1 MMLGLDDI
9 HELTRKG
16 LTNLDVI
23 IIGETIQYQDFL
35 IDDET
40 VSISVIQVRMDQGL
54 VVKIRC
60 PMRS

>member
-9 HELTRKG
+9 HELTRNG

-23 IIGETIQYQDFL
+23 IIGETIQYKDFL

-40 VSISVIQVRMDQGL
+40 VSISSAVPGKAGKSAALPRF
-54 VVKIRC
+54 
-60 PMRS
+60 

>member
-40 VSISVIQVRMDQGL
+40 VSISKGFLRRPENL
-54 VVKIRC
+54 K
-60 PMRS
+60 

>member
-9 HELTRKG
+9 NELTKMG

-23 IIGETIQYQDFL
+23 IIGETVQYKDFM

-40 VSISVIQVRMDQGL
+40 VSLIITKNLST
-54 VVKIRC
+54 
-60 PMRS
+60 

>member
-1 MMLGLDDI
+1 MLGLDDI

-23 IIGETIQYQDFL
+23 IIGETVQYTDFT

-40 VSISVIQVRMDQGL
+40 VSMIITKYLST
-54 VVKIRC
+54 
-60 PMRS
+60 